1 MAQTQTN
8 HHTFRKVAL
17 ALLLAFVGFLVVFF
31 AIDYS
36 HYARDKSPYRTL
48 FVPRL
53 ELATMRIDALT
64 ADRTDLTMHMLIH
77 NPLPF
82 NLRADSLQYRIY
94 ISGVEV
100 IRSSYAQSL
109 DILRWD
115 STGVSLP
122 VTAYNDKL
130 FTVLDNAEKEG
141 KDSLEY
147 RMEAYFGTQLLGHRD
162 FHMDISTRQPTVY
175 IPKVKMTKV
184 EYDSLN
190 GEGVN
195 IYLKTQIYNRNEI
208 PFVLKDLTYRVAIA
222 DNSWVKGAKPGVI
235 KIDSAA
241 TTPLTL
247 PLRISFKQIGKSLG
261 PLIKKGKDTPFKVE
275 ATFMLVSDNN
285 ALRDSKVTI
294 KDNTIVH
301 EIAQLARDEA
311 KKGKEKDAMKSD
323 EEKKAEKE
331 EKKHNKIHIGKHH

>member
-1 MAQTQTN
+1 MT
-8 HHTFRKVAL
+8 HHAHPIRRILLILLFAL
-17 ALLLAFVGFLVVFF
+17 IGFLAVFF

-36 HYARDKSPYRTL
+36 HYLRDKSPYRTL

-53 ELATMRIDALT
+53 ELSTMRIDALT
-64 ADRTDLTMHMLIH
+64 ADKTDLTMSMLIH

-115 STGVSLP
+115 STAVSLP

-130 FTVLDNAEKEG
+130 FTVLDNAEKQG

-147 RMEAYFGTQLLGHRD
+147 RMETYFGTQLLGHRD
-162 FHMDISTRQPTVY
+162 FHMDISTRQPTIY
-175 IPKVKMTKV
+175 IPKVKMTKI

-195 IYLKTQIYNRNEI
+195 LYLKTQIYNRNEI
-208 PFVLKDLTYRVAIA
+208 PFELKNLTYRVAIA
-222 DNSWVKGAKPGVI
+222 DNSWVKGAKEGVI

-275 ATFMLVSDNN
+275 ATFQLVSDNN

-311 KKGKEKDAMKSD
+311 KKGKEKDEMKSE

-331 EKKHNKIHIGKHH
+331 EKKHNKIHIGKRH